1 MTKQELITNAAG
13 IMDIPLSAVGK
24 IIDAAL
30 DTIVDAVSK
39 GDTVTIPGF
48 GTFSRR
54 QKDTGTGRNPK
65 TGETIIIPA
74 HGVAA
79 FKPGK
84 RFKDAVK

>member
-13 IMDIPLSAVGK
+13 IMDIPLSAVVK

-30 DTIVDAVSK
+30 ETIVDAVSK

-54 QKDTGTGRNPK
+54 QKDAGTGRNPK

-74 HGVAA
+74 HGMAV